1 MRWGWGGMVLD
12 MFMCTEDFLYDKEVA
27 EFWDLKKGV
36 ELEVE
41 LPSNRSSPSF
51 VSRA

>member
-1 MRWGWGGMVLD
+1 MVLD
-12 MFMCTEDFLYDKEVA
+12 MFMHTEDFLYGKEVA

-41 LPSNRSSPSF
+41 LPSNRSSSSF